1 MKILVTGATGY
12 IGGAAAKALRQ
23 AGHKVS
29 GLARSESSAARL
41 IQAGVSPVRG
51 DFADAASLATAV
63 KAAEVIVSTASIG
76 SLGGDADTFR
86 RDRDAVRVMLAAL
99 DGSGKTLLFTSGS
112 AVVGTFADGEASDVV
127 YDEDVA
133 LPLPEPVFAPDS
145 ANVHPMVVAGFGAA
159 MAARIETE
167 KDVIGA
173 SGIRGVVMRPGLVY
187 GAGGS
192 YDIPQLI
199 ALARKTGAGPHLG
212 TGGTLQGFVHIDDL
226 AELFR
231 RAVERAPKA
240 AVLHGVV
247 GEVRQRDLAAA
258 ISRMIGAG
266 DWTEGFSLE
275 QMFRTAGSVGISL
288 SVNKRLS
295 ADKPRRITGWSP
307 TRTDILH
314 DVEFG
319 SYAA

>member
-12 IGGAAAKALRQ
+12 IGSAAAQALRA
-23 AGHKVS
+23 AGHEVS
-29 GLARSESSAARL
+29 GLARSEDAAARL
-41 IQAGVSPVRG
+41 VQAGLSPVMG
-51 DFADAASLATAV
+51 DFADAANLANAV
-63 KAAEVIVSTASIG
+63 KGAEVIVSTASIG
-76 SLGGDADTFR
+76 SLSGDADTFL

-127 YDEDVA
+127 YDEDVP

-145 ANVHPMVVAGFGAA
+145 AKVHPMMVAGFGAA

-167 KDVIGA
+167 KDVVGA
-173 SGIRGVVMRPGLVY
+173 SGVRGIVVRPGLVY

-192 YDIPQLI
+192 YDLPQLI
-199 ALARKTGAGPHLG
+199 ALARKTGAGAHLG
-212 TGGTLQGFVHIDDL
+212 SGGTRQGFVHIDEL
-226 AELFR
+226 ADLFR

-247 GEVRQRDLAAA
+247 GEVTQRDLAAA

-266 DWTEGFSLE
+266 DRTESFSLR
-275 QMFRTAGSVGISL
+275 QMFEAAGSAGISL

-295 ADKPRRITGWSP
+295 ADKTRRITGWSP